1 MFKKYL
7 KDVIDSLYEL
17 NWMKSNLYM
26 DLCSFLFFMIYFG
39 CNKFEKFSFLIYGN
53 NYRNI

>member
-26 DLCSFLFFMIYFG
+26 DLFSLLFFMIYFG